1 MDMGPVASEHSPSKR
16 AKRRPPAQ
24 LADDPVWQAI
34 REEVAREVDR
44 ESILASFLYAT
55 ILKHDTLEDALSFHL
70 AGKLGGPSL
79 SEMLIRE
86 VIDEAFAAS
95 PQISEAIRAD
105 LRAVRERDPASTS
118 YSHPFLYFKGF
129 QALQS
134 YRVAHWLWTRDR
146 RSLALFLQNR
156 ISQVF
161 AVDIHPAAR
170 IGQGILIDHG
180 TGVVIGETAVVE
192 NDVSM
197 LHDVTLGGTGKETGD
212 RHPKVRAGVLIG
224 TGAKILGN
232 VEIGTGAKIGA
243 GSVVL
248 TSVKPHCTVAGVP
261 AKVVGKPCE
270 DDPALTMDHRL
281 PPDAGGGI

>member
-86 VIDEAFAAS
+86 VIDEAFVAS